1 MEGGGTMAKLSP
13 RLAVVNEA
21 ECVACGTCENAC
33 PREAIRVK
41 NGVRAVVTPE
51 RCVGCGICAKECP
64 ATAIRVE
71 ARP

>member
-1 MEGGGTMAKLSP
+1 MAKLSP
-13 RLAVVNEA
+13 RLAVVNGA
-21 ECVACGTCENAC
+21 DCVACGTCENVC

-41 NGVRAVVTPE
+41 NGVRAVVAPE